1 MSPVIDAPESLPA
14 TALPTVDNAPVRVSP
29 TTAPSSWWRALLSRL
44 NQPLFSVNGSKPP
57 PEAAIDYLAR
67 KHTFLY
73 IKALS
78 G

>member
-1 MSPVIDAPESLPA
+1 
-14 TALPTVDNAPVRVSP
+14 
-29 TTAPSSWWRALLSRL
+29 LLSRL